1 MIEISQEIYHQEMAR
16 GVSEH
21 LRSFLLTKEK
31 NHCQRVEYLPKQVM
45 ALTCQKLREDKD
57 LQLHSVEAYVLSEQA
72 NEAHEIESGAL
83 IEKRNRE
90 EFGVLVAFI
99 PQGLRLPAEDS
110 YDIHT
115 FKTYDLTGVLRSHCK
130 KLLSELPEPTGSIAG
145 IILDQPAI
153 KKQPIERQLKY
164 LLALRNDGVEWEE
177 AGAYLCLVDLI
188 PDLKLGEKDVETRID
203 RNRYCVD
210 ELKNPDRTVLQ
221 SVEKLVNKFGLKPK
235 EGQLEENLIRFF
247 RERNVT
253 ETDQW
258 LKEILIDDAW
268 RSRLTFDKWAFK
280 DIPEEG
286 KVEVHLQPLEDPKAG
301 AIVKGLKKEGSNLVA
316 TTSSKSPIYI
326 KWETNPKR
334 PDNLGHYMIIVA
346 RDTDDEDSEEEL
358 VRRTVKKG
366 RSTLRLSLKDV
377 ELDEGETCA
386 AKIKIYAKDTAG
398 IILHSDESESFWIE
412 GGIQIEPVVKKIR
425 KVRNRAEAILTAAH
439 KLRKTIEIDSENW
452 EEGRPRLY
460 RIKLKNREIYRI
472 PINFTLHEI
481 ELKNIT
487 DPMNCGAWKVDA
499 RTLSTLKASD
509 LKPVTIHCKSIPSFS
524 RLIETRK
531 DLFDAFQ
538 AHDPEGIIEVFDLT
552 LFEEKIKVY
561 VEAYQELL
569 KEVRNRLNAAE
580 SDGKVN
586 NVLDMFQSINHLD
599 TIHLKVG
606 TPGDESEA
614 VLLCPTH
621 PLRLLWILQYQ
632 NLLFHWAELLNG
644 LSEQEANQMINIE
657 NVFKITSLNIP
668 PAISFGHGEIFIN
681 SDNLD
686 LYWSIMPKGDSAD
699 IRKLNSY
706 VYKLLNIK
714 ENIDQIT
721 TVTPEQIADKLWRY
735 LKHHPYITT
744 LKINVINPGDG
755 QILLNAI
762 RILQGMEEFKA
773 MNYDVAFYGDMRYEM
788 MGNAFDTLT
797 EENLSAEGIE
807 KEVDEELLRP
817 NKNPLFPKLLFSKRR
832 VKEIGWPETEVNETH
847 LTVLIDRFSTKV
859 LTRPIGQDVGSFS
872 LHNLLAEYRETFDLK
887 GNSAT
892 WSRKIIPNQNREITE
907 NENWSRSVYK
917 IADHLLHLSSC
928 FYNWGNSL
936 EEVPA
941 VQLELSN
948 TDKYIINN
956 IHENSDWV
964 LTIDRNFGIQYFDNP
979 RKSTANS
986 YLIDYTPEFLDDIG
1000 HRLIVSTY
1008 WLSEIEGLIKDGL
1021 RKMGIPGTGFHA
1033 TQILDILKSIS
1044 GRLALKL
1051 INNPKDAREIIG
1063 LALTRLLL
1071 EERGELSDSVLIPV
1085 DSHTSLFVAHKKQAQ
1100 DATLRLHRSDLIQ
1113 GGFQKNDLKMRLI
1126 EVKFRSGSGAGEE
1139 YSLKEQIVAKNRDT
1153 QEVIEGLFQPRAA
1166 KDRFDRDIQNHEL
1179 AKLLEFYLDRCV
1191 RHGLIQ
1197 EGSKKEQAIRDGIL
1211 KIIQNDFNIS
1221 FERAG
1226 YIFNLLGVSKEPE
1239 EYKGN
1244 TIYVIGR
1251 DKISQLFDIEEES
1264 IEPETEKEDKET
1276 TLRHDE
1282 GSIPSGAGDFIKT
1295 EETETIRVTAAEKE
1309 DKKAVETE
1317 VVEKPEET
1325 KAEVDLQKSSL
1336 QINLGND
1343 CDTGKTVYWDFLS
1356 NKPKKLSN
1364 QHILIVG
1371 TTGAGK
1377 TQTASSFIDN
1387 LSKKA
1392 IPSIIFDFQGEY
1404 MDPDLAD
1411 ANGKTFVE
1419 RTKALVIDAADG
1431 IPINPFEVPKDRLT
1445 DNKQNYQKVVYQ
1457 VAASMKRIF
1466 GLGDIQH
1473 AILRD
1478 AINQAYTIR
1487 SFIPGNKQSWGN
1499 DPPTLADV
1507 WSVLKEKENNEGGN
1521 VRNLNLRIQ
1530 PLFEMGIFV
1539 DEASDFIFDDIL
1551 NQTTVIR
1558 LSNLATPEL
1567 MVAVSRF
1574 ILQKIYSDMLAKG
1587 PTKNLRVFA
1596 VIDEAHKLSYDET
1609 LTELVRE
1616 ARKYGIGLL
1625 LASQSPK
1632 DFDKVAFDL
1641 MGTKIALH
1649 LEGEDAKIMSE
1660 NLGVI
1665 NKTDRDI
1672 SRELILKQQNLRA
1685 LIRNNHY
1692 EPYAQLD
1699 IIPFFKKP

>member
-1 MIEISQEIYHQEMAR
+1 MIEISQELFYQEMAR
-16 GVSEH
+16 AVYEH

-57 LQLHSVEAYVLSEQA
+57 LQSQGTEAYVLSDQA
-72 NEAHEIESGAL
+72 SEAHEIESGAL

-130 KLLSELPEPTGSIAG
+130 KILSELPEPVGGIAG
-145 IILDQPAI
+145 IILDQPAV
-153 KKQPIERQLKY
+153 KKQPIEQQLKY
-164 LLALRNDGVEWEE
+164 LLALRNDGGGWEE

-188 PDLKLGEKDVETRID
+188 PDLKLEEKDVETRID

-221 SVEKLVNKFGLKPK
+221 SLEKLVNKFGLKPK

-253 ETDQW
+253 KTEQW
-258 LKEILIDDAW
+258 LKEILIDDSW
-268 RSRLTFDKWAFK
+268 RSSLSFDKWAFK
-280 DIPEEG
+280 DIPEQG
-286 KVEVHLQPLEDPKAG
+286 KVEVHLQPLEDPKTCKIA
-301 AIVKGLKKEGSNLVA
+301 KGLKKEGSNLVA
-316 TTSSKSPIYI
+316 TTSQKSPIHL
-326 KWETNPKR
+326 KWETSPKK
-334 PDNLGHYMIIVA
+334 PDILGHYLIIVA
-346 RDTDDEDSEEEL
+346 RDTDDDSEEEL
-358 VRRTVKKG
+358 LRRTVKKG
-366 RSTLRLSLKDV
+366 RSTLKLSLKDV

-386 AKIKIYAKDTAG
+386 AKIRIYAKDTAG
-398 IILHSDESESFWIE
+398 IILDSDESESFWIE

-425 KVRNRAEAILTAAH
+425 RIRNRAEAILTAAH
-439 KLRKTIEIDSENW
+439 KLRKPIEIDSENW

-487 DPMNCGAWKVDA
+487 DPLNCGAWKVDA

-509 LKPVTIHCKSIPSFS
+509 LKPVPIHCKSIPSFS

-531 DLFDAFQ
+531 YLFEAFQ
-538 AHDPEGIIEVFDLT
+538 DHDTEGIIEVFDLR
-552 LFEEKIKVY
+552 LFEEKIKAY
-561 VEAYQELL
+561 GEAYQKLL
-569 KEVRNRLNAAE
+569 DEICSRLNTAE
-580 SDGKVN
+580 SDGEVN
-586 NVLDMFQSINHLD
+586 NVLAMFQSINHLD

-606 TPGDESEA
+606 TPEDEGE
-614 VLLCPTH
+614 VVILCPTH
-621 PLRLLWILQYQ
+621 PLRLLWVLQYQ
-632 NLLFHWAELLNG
+632 NMLFHWAGLLNG
-644 LSEQEANQMINIE
+644 LSEQEANQLLNTE

-668 PAISFGHGEIFIN
+668 SAISLGHNEIFIN
-681 SDNLD
+681 SDNLN
-686 LYWSIMPKGDSAD
+686 LYWSIMPKGGSAD

-706 VYKLLNIK
+706 VYRLLNIK
-714 ENIDQIT
+714 ENTGQIT
-721 TVTPEQIADKLWRY
+721 TVTPEQVADKLWRY

-744 LKINVINPGDG
+744 LKINVINPGNG

-773 MNYDVAFYGDMRYEM
+773 LNYDVGFYGDMRYEM

-797 EENLSAEGIE
+797 KENLSAEGIE

-817 NKNPLFPKLLFSKRR
+817 NENPLFPKLLFSKKR
-832 VKEIGWPETEVNETH
+832 VNEIDWTEREINEAH
-847 LTVLIDRFSTKV
+847 LTVIIDRFSTKV
-859 LTRPIGQDVGSFS
+859 LTRPIGQDTGSFS
-872 LHNLLAEYRETFDLK
+872 LHNLLAEYRESFDLK
-887 GNSAT
+887 KDSAT
-892 WSRKIIPNQNREITE
+892 WSRKIIPNQNREVKDAEDWSHLIYEIT
-907 NENWSRSVYK
+907 
-917 IADHLLHLSSC
+917 DHLLRLSSC

-979 RKSTANS
+979 RKSSASS
-986 YLIDYTPEFLDDIG
+986 YLIDYTPEFLDSIG

-1051 INNPKDAREIIG
+1051 INNPNDAREIIG

-1071 EERGELSDSVLIPV
+1071 EEQGELSGSVLIPV
-1085 DSHTSLFVAHKKQAQ
+1085 DSHASLFSEHKKQVQ
-1100 DATLRLHRSDLIQ
+1100 DATLRLHRSDLILAR
-1113 GGFQKNDLKMRLI
+1113 FQKNIIKMRLI
-1126 EVKFRSGSGAGEE
+1126 EVKFRSGKGAGEE
-1139 YSLKEQIVAKNRDT
+1139 YSLKEQIIAKNQDT
-1153 QEVIEGLFQPRAA
+1153 KEVLEGRFQPRRD

-1179 AKLLEFYLDRCV
+1179 AKLLEFYLDRCI

-1197 EGSKKEQAIRDGIL
+1197 EDSEKEKAIRDGIL
-1211 KIIQNDFNIS
+1211 KVVQNDFNIS
-1221 FERAG
+1221 FDRAG

-1239 EYKGN
+1239 DYKGN
-1244 TIYVIGR
+1244 TIHVIGK
-1251 DKISQLFDIEEES
+1251 DKISRLFDIEEEEIGTES
-1264 IEPETEKEDKET
+1264 GKEEKQTEPQHEEKSEPLE
-1276 TLRHDE
+1276 
-1282 GSIPSGAGDFIKT
+1282 AGDFIET
-1295 EETETIRVTAAEKE
+1295 EETETIRITAAEKKNKE
-1309 DKKAVETE
+1309 GAGTEGDKKTE
-1317 VVEKPEET
+1317 EAQ
-1325 KAEVDLQKSSL
+1325 AEVDLQKPSL
-1336 QINLGND
+1336 RIMLGDD
-1343 CDTGKTVYWDFLS
+1343 CDTGKVVHWDPLI
-1356 NKPKKLSN
+1356 NNPKKLSN

-1377 TQTASSFIDN
+1377 TQTASSFIDS
-1387 LSKKA
+1387 LSQEG

-1404 MDPDLAD
+1404 MDPELAD
-1411 ANGKTFVE
+1411 ANSKTFVE
-1419 RTKALVIDAADG
+1419 RTKAHVIDAADG

-1445 DNKQNYQKVVYQ
+1445 ANKQNYQKVVYQ

-1478 AINQAYTIR
+1478 AISQAYTIR
-1487 SFIPGNKQSWGN
+1487 GFIPGNKESWEN
-1499 DPPTLADV
+1499 EPPTLADV
-1507 WSVLKEKENNEGGN
+1507 WSILKEKESNEGGN
-1521 VRNLNLRIQ
+1521 VRNLNLRVQ
-1530 PLFEMGIFV
+1530 PLFETGVFM
-1539 DEASDFIFDDIL
+1539 DEASDLTFDDIL
-1551 NQTTVIR
+1551 NQTTIIR

-1567 MVAVSRF
+1567 MVAASRF
-1574 ILQKIYSDMLAKG
+1574 VLQKIYSDMLAKG
-1587 PTKNLRVFA
+1587 PINNIRVFA

-1632 DFDKVAFDL
+1632 DFDRVAFDL
-1641 MGTKIALH
+1641 IGTKIALH
-1649 LEGEDAKIMSE
+1649 LEGEEAKIMAD

-1665 NKTDRDI
+1665 NKDDRNI
-1672 SRELILKQQNLRA
+1672 ARELILTQRNLRA
-1685 LIRNNHY
+1685 LMRNNHY
-1692 EPYAQLD
+1692 EPYVQVD
-1699 IIPFFKKP
+1699 IIPFFKKS

>member
-1 MIEISQEIYHQEMAR
+1 MIEISQELFHQEMAR
-16 GVSEH
+16 AVAEH
-21 LRSFLLTKEK
+21 LRGFLLTKKK

-45 ALTCQKLREDKD
+45 VLTCQKLREDKG
-57 LQLHSVEAYVLSEQA
+57 LQSHGVEAYVLSDQA

-130 KLLSELPEPTGSIAG
+130 NILSELPEPTGSIAG
-145 IILDQPAI
+145 IVLDQPAV
-153 KKQPIERQLKY
+153 KKQPIECQSKY
-164 LLALRNDGVEWEE
+164 LLALRNDGGGWEE
-177 AGAYLCLVDLI
+177 AGAYLCIVDLI
-188 PDLKLGEKDVETRID
+188 PDLKLEKEDVETRID
-203 RNRYCVD
+203 RNRYCVE
-210 ELKNPDRTVLQ
+210 ELRNPDRTILQ
-221 SVEKLVNKFGLKPK
+221 SLEKLVNKFGLKPK

-258 LKEILIDDAW
+258 LKETLIDDAW
-268 RSRLTFDKWAFK
+268 RSRLSFDKWAFK

-286 KVEVHLQPLEDPKAG
+286 KVEVHLQPLEDPKTG
-301 AIVKGLKKEGSNLVA
+301 AIAKGLKKEGSNLVA
-316 TTSSKSPIYI
+316 TTSPRSPIHI
-326 KWETNPKR
+326 KWETNPKKSE
-334 PDNLGHYMIIVA
+334 DLGHYLIIVV

-358 VRRTVKKG
+358 LRRTVKKG

-386 AKIKIYAKDTAG
+386 ARIKIYAKDTAG
-398 IILHSDESESFWIE
+398 IILDSDESESFWIE
-412 GGIQIEPVVKKIR
+412 GGIQIEPVVKKI
-425 KVRNRAEAILTAAH
+425 KKIRNRAEAILTAAH

-452 EEGRPRLY
+452 EDGRPRLY

-487 DPMNCGAWKVDA
+487 DPMNCGAWEVDA
-499 RTLSTLKASD
+499 GTLSILKASD
-509 LKPVTIHCKSIPSFS
+509 LKPVAIHCKSVPSFS
-524 RLIETRK
+524 RLIEARK
-531 DLFDAFQ
+531 DLFEAFQ
-538 AHDPEGIIEVFDLT
+538 AHDPEGIIEVFDLR
-552 LFEEKIKVY
+552 LFKEKIKAY

-569 KEVRNRLNAAE
+569 KEVHNRLEAAE
-580 SDGKVN
+580 SDGEVN
-586 NVLDMFQSINHLD
+586 NVLAMFQSINHLD

-606 TPGDESEA
+606 TPENEGEV

-621 PLRLLWILQYQ
+621 PLRLLWVLQYQ
-632 NLLFHWAELLNG
+632 NLLFHWAKLLNG
-644 LSEQEANQMINIE
+644 LSEQEANQMINVE
-657 NVFKITSLNIP
+657 NIFKITSLNIP
-668 PAISFGHGEIFIN
+668 SAISFGHDGIFIN

-686 LYWSIMPKGDSAD
+686 LYWSLMPKGDSAD

-714 ENIDQIT
+714 ENIGQIT

-744 LKINVINPGDG
+744 LKTNVINPGDG
-755 QILLNAI
+755 LILLNAI

-797 EENLSAEGIE
+797 DENLSAEGIE

-817 NKNPLFPKLLFSKRR
+817 NENPLFPKLLFSKRR
-832 VKEIGWPETEVNETH
+832 VKEIGWTETEVNEAH
-847 LTVLIDRFSTKV
+847 LTVIIDRFSTKV

-887 GNSAT
+887 RDSAT
-892 WSRKIIPNQNREITE
+892 WSRKILPNQNQEVRDHENSSQSIYEIT
-907 NENWSRSVYK
+907 
-917 IADHLLHLSSC
+917 DHLLRLSSC

-986 YLIDYTPEFLDDIG
+986 YLIDYTPEFLDGIG

-1008 WLSEIEGLIKDGL
+1008 WLSEIEGLVKDGL

-1033 TQILDILKSIS
+1033 TQILDVLKSIS

-1051 INNPKDAREIIG
+1051 INNPKDVREIIG

-1071 EERGELSDSVLIPV
+1071 EERGELSGSVLIPV
-1085 DSHTSLFVAHKKQAQ
+1085 DSHASLFFEHKKQVQ

-1113 GGFQKNDLKMRLI
+1113 VRFQKNTLKMRLI
-1126 EVKFRSGSGAGEE
+1126 EVKFRSGAGAGEE
-1139 YSLKEQIVAKNRDT
+1139 YSLKEQIVAKNQDT
-1153 QEVIEGLFQPRAA
+1153 QKVLEGLFQPRAD

-1179 AKLLEFYLDRCV
+1179 AKLLEFYLDRCI

-1197 EGSKKEQAIRDGIL
+1197 DDSEREQAIRDGIL

-1221 FERAG
+1221 FDRAG
-1226 YIFNLLGVSKEPE
+1226 YIFNLLGISKEPE

-1244 TIYVIGR
+1244 IIHVIGK

-1264 IEPETEKEDKET
+1264 IEPESGKEGKET
-1276 TLRHDE
+1276 KPPIEEVSKPTE
-1282 GSIPSGAGDFIKT
+1282 AGEFIKT
-1295 EETETIRVTAAEKE
+1295 EETETIRITAAEKE
-1309 DKKAVETE
+1309 DKKAAKTE
-1317 VVEKPEET
+1317 GDEKAEGT
-1325 KAEVDLQKSSL
+1325 KAEVGIQKPSL
-1336 QINLGND
+1336 QITLGND
-1343 CDTGKTVYWDFLS
+1343 CDTGKVVHWDPLIS
-1356 NKPKKLSN
+1356 KPKKLSN

-1377 TQTASSFIDN
+1377 TQTASSFVDS
-1387 LSKKA
+1387 LSQEG

-1411 ANGKTFVE
+1411 ANSKTFVE
-1419 RTKALVIDAADG
+1419 RTKAHVIDAADG

-1487 SFIPGNKQSWGN
+1487 SFVPGNKASWGN
-1499 DPPTLADV
+1499 GPPTLADV
-1507 WSVLKEKENNEGGN
+1507 WSILKEKENNEGGN
-1521 VRNLNLRIQ
+1521 VRNLNLRVQ
-1530 PLFEMGIFV
+1530 PFFETGIFM
-1539 DEASDFIFDDIL
+1539 DETGDFSFENIL
-1551 NQTTVIR
+1551 KQTTVIR

-1574 ILQKIYSDMLAKG
+1574 VLQKIYSDMLAKG
-1587 PTKNLRVFA
+1587 PTSKLRVFA

-1632 DFDKVAFDL
+1632 DFDRVAFDL

-1649 LEGEDAKIMSE
+1649 LEGEDAKIMAD

-1665 NKTDRDI
+1665 NKDDRNI
-1672 SRELILKQQNLRA
+1672 ARELILTQPNVRA
-1685 LIRNNHY
+1685 LMRNNHY
-1692 EPYAQLD
+1692 EPYVQVD
-1699 IIPFFKKP
+1699 IVPLFKKV